1 MKGQLIKIAGHCLM
15 IDNSI
20 SLAGNYEPFRIG
32 TQDDCPI
39 ISIISL
45 GDVIFPFNAC
55 CNEKSYL
62 DDAEELFIS
71 KDIDGS
77 YNAVVKVR
85 STGKEY
91 FLHATSAWDYIT
103 LSRNCISRDCPPSVI
118 DKFIML
124 VFIYASSR
132 YGTVLLHASSIKLGT
147 DAVAFIGHSGAG
159 KSTHSRLWL
168 DNIDGAQLLNDD
180 QPAIR
185 VNAGNEIIIYG
196 TPWSGK
202 TCCYK
207 SDSAVLRGII
217 RMKQA
222 PYNKI
227 TSLTPVYLLR
237 ELLSSCSMM
246 KSDNV
251 TFKFITATLAKIA
264 SHVSGFILENKP
276 DKDAVT
282 LSYKNVFGK
291 DFICNK

>member
-1 MKGQLIKIAGHCLM
+1 MKGQLIKVAGHCLM
-15 IDNSI
+15 IDS
-20 SLAGNYEPFRIG
+20 SVQLACNYEPFKVG
-32 TQDDCPI
+32 MTADCPI
-39 ISIISL
+39 ISTVTL
-45 GDVIFPFNAC
+45 GDVLIPVDISC
-55 CNEKSYL
+55 DEKSNL
-62 DDAEELFIS
+62 DETEELYIC
-71 KDIDGS
+71 KDHDGG
-77 YNAVVKVR
+77 YNAMVKVR
-85 STGKEY
+85 TTGNIY
-91 FLHATSAWDYIT
+91 FLHATSAWDYVT
-103 LSRNCISRDCPPSVI
+103 LSRNCVSLDCPLSVI

-168 DNIDGAQLLNDD
+168 ENIDGAQLLNDD

-185 VNAGNEIIIYG
+185 VNVGNEIIIYG

-207 SDSAVLRGII
+207 SDSAVLRGIV
-217 RMKQA
+217 RMKQS

>member
-1 MKGQLIKIAGHCLM
+1 MKGQLIKVAGHCLM
-15 IDNSI
+15 IDS
-20 SLAGNYEPFRIG
+20 SVQLACNYEPFKVG
-32 TQDDCPI
+32 MTADCPV
-39 ISIISL
+39 ISTVTL
-45 GDVIFPFNAC
+45 GDVLFPVDISC
-55 CNEKSYL
+55 DEKSNL
-62 DDAEELFIS
+62 DETEELYIS
-71 KDIDGS
+71 KDCDGG
-77 YNAVVKVR
+77 YNAMVKVR
-85 STGKEY
+85 TTGNIY

>member
-1 MKGQLIKIAGHCLM
+1 MKGQLIKVAGHCLM
-15 IDNSI
+15 IDS
-20 SLAGNYEPFRIG
+20 SVQLACNYKPFKVG
-32 TQDDCPI
+32 MTADCPI
-39 ISIISL
+39 ISTVSL
-45 GDVIFPFNAC
+45 GDVLFPVDISC
-55 CNEKSYL
+55 DEKSNL
-62 DDAEELFIS
+62 DETEELYIC
-71 KDIDGS
+71 KDYDGG
-77 YNAVVKVR
+77 YNAMVKVHT
-85 STGKEY
+85 TGKVY
-91 FLHATSAWDYIT
+91 FLHATSAWDYVT
-103 LSRNCISRDCPPSVI
+103 LSRNCVSRDCPPSVI

-168 DNIDGAQLLNDD
+168 ENIDGAQLLNDD

-207 SDSAVLRGII
+207 SDSAVLRGIV